1 MVDMSV
7 GQMGYG
13 VPLTVNQPRDSISTL
28 FNSNPHIKPF
38 PCTKPSMP
46 TTPVTAVFPTSLGLP
61 SEAYEA
67 MRDTVKHYT
76 TMARNAITQTPQ
88 SSPSSPTKIPPGQQR
103 RMACT
108 HLTMKRQYG
117 GYRCMICRRIP
128 EIGWVYMCTQDETEV
143 IDEDQHIRGCSDG
156 PADSN
161 GHWLVD
167 SDSDVTMENQVC
179 SVTRL
184 SPWIE
189 KAILDG
195 HYTPEQE
202 LLLRLQKQNVN
213 DEIAAA
219 TAHFHDME
227 ADNAASSKQSPS
239 LDTNSY
245 LPFPV
250 INQVSEPPPDDNLP
264 SPPKPRIFPYCE
276 HRACHNCRSTF
287 RDRAWQRFGD
297 IFQDATKPYIDF
309 ESDERPIA
317 SPAIVATIGLHEPKR
332 VRPQRPLL
340 HTFDSMGIHRARS
353 DRRALERATSD
364 GPDSVDVVDQREM
377 SESKGFRNSIK
388 RAFREMLMSRRESMA
403 STNSSKR
410 SSVSTTRPSR
420 NMSRR
425 TRLREGAPTDDPMEF
440 DMGLWQR
447 QSEEVLTEAS
457 HIKLP
462 GHDGHDGLDS
472 QAEEVEVIDGVAVTE
487 EGVGTGIADVIM
499 AV

>member
-1 MVDMSV
+1 
-7 GQMGYG
+7 MGPG
-13 VPLTVNQPRDSISTL
+13 EPLIVNQPRDSIST
-28 FNSNPHIKPF
+28 FVYSNPHIKPF
-38 PCTKPSMP
+38 PSTKPSMP
-46 TTPVTAVFPTSLGLP
+46 TTPVASVFPTSFGLS

-67 MRDTVKHYT
+67 MRGTVKHYT
-76 TMARNAITQTPQ
+76 NMARNAITQTPQ
-88 SSPSSPTKIPPGQQR
+88 SSPSSPTKIPPTQQR

-143 IDEDQHIRGCSDG
+143 IDEEQDIGSSSDG
-156 PADSN
+156 TADSN

-167 SDSDVTMENQVC
+167 ADSDATEEQQRYP
-179 SVTRL
+179 VTRL

-213 DEIAAA
+213 DKIAAA
-219 TAHFHDME
+219 TAHFHETE
-227 ADNAASSKQSPS
+227 ADNGASSKQSPS

-250 INQVSEPPPDDNLP
+250 INQVSEPPPDDSLP
-264 SPPKPRIFPYCE
+264 SPPKPRMFPYCE

-297 IFQDATKPYIDF
+297 IFEDTTEPYIDF
-309 ESDERPIA
+309 ESDERPLA
-317 SPAIVATIGLHEPKR
+317 SPAVVATLGLHEPKR

-353 DRRALERATSD
+353 TRRALEAATSD
-364 GPDSVDVVDQREM
+364 GPDSVDVTDQREM

-388 RAFREMLMSRRESMA
+388 RAFREMLMSRRVSVA
-403 STNSSKR
+403 SANSSKS

-420 NMSRR
+420 NISRR
-425 TRLREGAPTDDPMEF
+425 NKLREEALTDEMMAMDL
-440 DMGLWQR
+440 GSWQR
-447 QSEEVLTEAS
+447 HSEELQIEAS
-457 HIKLP
+457 HIRLP
-462 GHDGHDGLDS
+462 GHDGHDGLDN

-487 EGVGTGIADVIM
+487 EAVDTGIADVIM